1 MQIFSVVFIQQF
13 DQNVSIFIFVFSS
26 YSCLIVKTMFQA
38 SVQY

>member
-26 YSCLIVKTMFQA
+26 YSYLIVKTMFQA